1 MEKIKGFS
9 IDEVESRMAEIR
21 SLNLDECENIDE
33 LTKEV
38 DALEARKQELKER
51 AETKAELRNK
61 IMTGEVKT
69 NKIEKPQEKR
79 TMEFT
84 KDTFMATAEY
94 RNGFYKQ
101 LLGREVNAEERA
113 ALALAGA
120 SAVIPTET
128 QNSIMELAKEFAPVL
143 NDVTLLHVNG
153 GVKFAVE
160 GINEAAKAHEEGAA
174 LTPDAVNLVVVE
186 LSTHE
191 VVKQVMISS
200 AVKSMTIPA
209 FESWLTKM
217 LAEAVAR
224 YIEAKIFTDMA
235 ASATKAVTGAVSVEN
250 IAKLFGSLKSDY
262 YRKAKVYMNNKTLW
276 TVRAL
281 QDKSKNDLYIDG
293 KVYEI
298 EARTTAS
305 LADGV
310 VLLCDPTKYVANLS
324 EDITVKGGEDLKT
337 NSYIFNGVANF
348 DGKVAIAEA
357 FVKLSA
363 E

>member
-21 SLNLDECENIDE
+21 SLNLDEYENIDE
-33 LTKEV
+33 LEKEV
-38 DALEARKQELKER
+38 DALEARAKELKVK

-61 IMTGEVKT
+61 IMLGEVKT
-69 NKIEKPQEKR
+69 NKVEKPQEER

-113 ALALAGA
+113 ALAMAGA

-143 NDVTLLHVNG
+143 NDVTLLHING
-153 GVKFAVE
+153 AVKFAVE
-160 GINEAAKAHEEGAA
+160 GVNEAAKEHAEGAE
-174 LTPDAVNLVVVE
+174 LTPDTVNLTFVE

-224 YIEAKIFTDMA
+224 YIENKIFTDMN
-235 ASATKAVTGAVSVEN
+235 ASATSIASGVTAEN
-250 IAKLFGSLKSDY
+250 IAKLYGSLKSDY
-262 YRKAKVYMNNKTLW
+262 YRKAKVYMNNATLW
-276 TVRAL
+276 KVRAL

-324 EDITVKGGEDLKT
+324 EEITVKGGEDLRT